1 MTTGTYT
8 TSPTGLLTAWQ
19 ALHALNTGTVTAAE
33 LVRQCHA
40 RIDTINP
47 VVRAMVTEDRSASLA
62 AASTQDV
69 LRRGAGT
76 QGVLSGLPITIKD
89 SFATQG
95 LRTTSSFAPLAQHVP
110 TADAATVA
118 SLRAAGAVI
127 VGKTNLPELA
137 GDVQCWSPL
146 FGPTHNPWRLSHTPG
161 GSSGGSAAAVATGLS
176 FMDLGSDLA
185 GSIRIPAAYCGV
197 AGLKATE
204 GRLSIAGHIP
214 PLPGAPRTVWHML
227 SLGVLARCVGD
238 LALGFD
244 ALLSP
249 NTPATPPATLG
260 RPLRVAWWDDFGG
273 LPLCPRTRTALDATV
288 YALSQ
293 AGATVQRVCPANF
306 DAPTAWSAFG
316 HVAGAEI
323 GLGLPT
329 MSRWVAATAGKLLG
343 PLMAANGMPLSRA
356 ITQGMALGMR
366 RYNDGLNQRASLMAA
381 LDSFLTEW
389 DVWLCPVAATTAYPA
404 CPPGR
409 WPASPWLTVGQRRVP
424 RLEAT
429 LGMTVPFSLTGHPV
443 VSLPAGVYDGL
454 PVGLQVVGARWAEHR
469 LLACATA
476 MESVISETQAHL
488 PASHRQHALHAAGR
502 PETS

>member
-1 MTTGTYT
+1 M
-8 TSPTGLLTAWQ
+8 
-19 ALHALNTGTVTAAE
+19 NTGTVTATD

-47 VVRAMVTEDRSASLA
+47 VVRAVVTEDRSAALA
-62 AASTQDV
+62 AAAVHDT
-69 LRRGAGT
+69 LRQEAAHANASHTRRPPPGA
-76 QGVLSGLPITIKD
+76 LAGLPITIKD

-95 LRTTSSFAPLAQHVP
+95 LHTTSSFAPLAQHVP
-110 TADAATVA
+110 MVDATAVA
-118 SLRAAGAVI
+118 RLRAAGAVI
-127 VGKTNLPELA
+127 LGKTNLPELA

-204 GRLSIAGHIP
+204 GCLPVAGHIP

-227 SLGVLARCVGD
+227 SLGVLARCVAD
-238 LALGFD
+238 LTLGFD
-244 ALLSP
+244 VLSTANAP
-249 NTPATPPATLG
+249 VTPPAPLG

-273 LPLCPRTRTALDATV
+273 LPLCPRTRAALDATV
-288 YALSQ
+288 RTLTQ
-293 AGATVQRVCPANF
+293 AGATVRRVCPATF
-306 DAPTAWSAFG
+306 DVPTAWTAFG

-323 GLGLPT
+323 GLGLPA
-329 MSRWVAATAGKLLG
+329 MARQAAAMAGKLLG
-343 PLMAANGMPLSRA
+343 PLMSAHGMPLTRA
-356 ITQGMALGMR
+356 IAQGMALDMR
-366 RYNDGLNQRASLMAA
+366 RHNLGLNQRAQLTAA

-404 CPPGR
+404 RPPGR
-409 WPASPWLTVGQRRVP
+409 WPASPWLSVGHHRVP

-429 LGMTVPFSLTGHPV
+429 MGMTVPFSLTGHPV
-443 VSLPAGVYDGL
+443 VSLPAGVYGGL
-454 PVGLQVVGARWAEHR
+454 PVGLQVVGARWEEHR
-469 LLACATA
+469 LLACAAA
-476 MESVISETQAHL
+476 MEALQMPVTPMEN
-488 PASHRQHALHAAGR
+488 PHA
-502 PETS
+502 